1 MDRMPHE
8 PTPVE
13 PRWRRPALDP
23 KQARSNLRRQ
33 YGLLGLWS
41 VITVGWIVAVASN
54 LLRFNWANAAI
65 LICGYLNLAL
75 GIGRIKRTAAGRKT
89 H

>member
-1 MDRMPHE
+1 MPHE
-8 PTPVE
+8 PTPKE

-23 KQARSNLRRQ
+23 KQVRSNLRRQ

-41 VITVGWIVAVASN
+41 AITVGWIVAVASN
-54 LLRFNWANAAI
+54 LLTFNWANAAI
-65 LICGYLNLAL
+65 LIFGHLNLAL
-75 GIGRIKRTAAGRKT
+75 GIGRNKRTAAGRKT